1 MVCQGRKENLMI
13 LKDLYIGQNLDH
25 LRYKFTIHLE
35 PPSDEPQPLPC
46 FCLNLGT
53 RLTKLLE
60 MSTRKYLITKRN
72 S

>member
-35 PPSDEPQPLPC
+35 PPSDGYTHG
-46 FCLNLGT
+46 NLSHSLVFVYIWG
-53 RLTKLLE
+53 RD
-60 MSTRKYLITKRN
+60 
-72 S
+72 